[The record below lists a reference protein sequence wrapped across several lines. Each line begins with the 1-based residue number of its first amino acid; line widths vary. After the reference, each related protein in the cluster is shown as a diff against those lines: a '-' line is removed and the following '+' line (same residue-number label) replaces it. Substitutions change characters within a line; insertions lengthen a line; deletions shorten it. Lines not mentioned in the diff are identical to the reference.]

1 MNTSLYIFFSFSFV
15 YNKRTFEFKCETK
28 NETDYWV
35 ECLKFLNNLQQGSA
49 VISTRS
55 AQAKQ
60 YFQSLPTFTAVVEDL
75 RVKKDTNGNQM
86 TTQDDEKTES
96 NLIPTENN
104 KKKKKEK
111 KSKPLEVF
119 KFNNI
124 DSGAYAALYRE
135 NP

>member
-1 MNTSLYIFFSFSFV
+1 
-15 YNKRTFEFKCETK
+15 
-28 NETDYWV
+28 
-35 ECLKFLNNLQQGSA
+35 
-49 VISTRS
+49 
-55 AQAKQ
+55 
-60 YFQSLPTFTAVVEDL
+60 
-75 RVKKDTNGNQM
+75 M

-135 NP
+135 NPQIRTCIVFRKPMGSVSKEE